1 MDLNNQ
7 TDPNLINKTTYFF
20 QAIKFQESI
29 FALPFAYIG
38 MILSIEKLPDFQT
51 FSWITIAMIS
61 ARTFGMAMNR
71 IIDNEIDSKNPRTSE
86 RHIPK
91 GLLSIKE
98 VLVPTIISALIFFF
112 AAFQLNLVALVLSPI
127 ALLYLS
133 IYPYTKR
140 FTWTANLLLGWALAI
155 APSAAWIG
163 STGSYNIIPFLLS
176 IAVALWAGSFDILYH
191 SQDIEFQNKN
201 NLHSVAK
208 KFGIEN
214 AFLISKIM
222 DTLSMTC
229 LLAVGFILDLNYI
242 YFFGCLFSTFL
253 MIYKYVLISPD
264 DLSKMGI
271 AFLRINA
278 FVSTSMLLG
287 TLLAII

>member
-1 MDLNNQ
+1 MNNQ
-7 TDPNLINKTTYFF
+7 FSKNLINKTQYFF

-38 MILSIEKLPDFQT
+38 MILSIQKLPTIQT
-51 FSWITIAMIS
+51 FLWITIAMIT

-71 IIDNEIDSKNPRTSE
+71 IIDNQIDSKNPRTAE

-98 VLVPTIISALIFFF
+98 VLVPTLASALIFFF
-112 AAFQLNLVALVLSPI
+112 ASFQLNLVALILAPI

-140 FTWTANLLLGWALAI
+140 FTWTANILLGWALAI

-163 STGSYNIIPFLLS
+163 VTGSYNIIPFLLS
-176 IAVALWAGSFDILYH
+176 LAVALWAGSFDILYH
-191 SQDIEFQNKN
+191 SQDIEFQSKN

-208 KFGIEN
+208 KFGIKN

-222 DTLSMTC
+222 DVLSMMS
-229 LLAVGFILDLNYI
+229 LLTVGFILDLNYV
-242 YFFGCLFSTFL
+242 YFFGCLSATFL
-253 MIYKYVLISPD
+253 MIYKYMLISPD

-278 FVSTSMLLG
+278 FVSCSMLLG

>member
-1 MDLNNQ
+1 LNNQ
-7 TDPNLINKTTYFF
+7 TSKNLINKTQYFF

-38 MILSIEKLPDFQT
+38 MILSIQKLPTIQT
-51 FSWITIAMIS
+51 FLWITIAMIT

-71 IIDNEIDSKNPRTSE
+71 IIDNQIDSKNPRTAE

-98 VLVPTIISALIFFF
+98 VLVPTLASALIFFF
-112 AAFQLNLVALVLSPI
+112 ASFQLNLVALILAPI

-140 FTWTANLLLGWALAI
+140 FTWTANILLGWALAI

-163 STGSYNIIPFLLS
+163 VTGSYNIIPFLLS
-176 IAVALWAGSFDILYH
+176 LAVAFWAGSFDILYH
-191 SQDIEFQNKN
+191 SQDIEFQSKN

-208 KFGIEN
+208 KFGIKN

-222 DTLSMTC
+222 DVLSMMS
-229 LLAVGFILDLNYI
+229 LLTVGFILDLNYV
-242 YFFGCLFSTFL
+242 YFFGCLSATFL
-253 MIYKYVLISPD
+253 MIYKYMLISPD

-278 FVSTSMLLG
+278 FVSCSMLLG

>member
-1 MDLNNQ
+1 
-7 TDPNLINKTTYFF
+7 
-20 QAIKFQESI
+20 
-29 FALPFAYIG
+29 
-38 MILSIEKLPDFQT
+38 MILSIQKLPTIQT
-51 FSWITIAMIS
+51 FLWITIAMIT

-71 IIDNEIDSKNPRTSE
+71 IIDNQIDSKNPRTAE

-98 VLVPTIISALIFFF
+98 VLVPTLASALIFFF
-112 AAFQLNLVALVLSPI
+112 ASFQLNLVALILAPI

-140 FTWTANLLLGWALAI
+140 FTWTANILLGWALAI

-163 STGSYNIIPFLLS
+163 VTGSYNIIPFLLS
-176 IAVALWAGSFDILYH
+176 LAVALWAGSFDILYH
-191 SQDIEFQNKN
+191 SQDIEFQSKN

-208 KFGIEN
+208 KFGIKN

-222 DTLSMTC
+222 DVLSMMS
-229 LLAVGFILDLNYI
+229 LLTVGFILDLNYV
-242 YFFGCLFSTFL
+242 YFFGCLSATFL
-253 MIYKYVLISPD
+253 MIYKYMLISPD

-278 FVSTSMLLG
+278 FVSCSMLLG

>member
-1 MDLNNQ
+1 MNNQ
-7 TDPNLINKTTYFF
+7 TSKNLINKTQYFF

-38 MILSIEKLPDFQT
+38 MILSIQKLPTIQT
-51 FSWITIAMIS
+51 FLWITIAMIT

-71 IIDNEIDSKNPRTSE
+71 IIDNQIDSKNPRTAE

-98 VLVPTIISALIFFF
+98 VLVPTLASALIFFF
-112 AAFQLNLVALVLSPI
+112 AAFQLNLVALILAPI

-140 FTWTANLLLGWALAI
+140 FTWTANILLGWALAI

-163 STGSYNIIPFLLS
+163 VTGSYNIIPFLLS
-176 IAVALWAGSFDILYH
+176 LAVALWAGSFDILYH
-191 SQDIEFQNKN
+191 SQDIEFQSKN

-208 KFGIEN
+208 KFGIKN

-222 DTLSMTC
+222 DVLSMMS
-229 LLAVGFILDLNYI
+229 LLTVGFILDLNYV
-242 YFFGCLFSTFL
+242 YFFGCLSATFL
-253 MIYKYVLISPD
+253 MIYKYMLISPD

-278 FVSTSMLLG
+278 FVSCSMLLG

>member
-1 MDLNNQ
+1 LNNQ
-7 TDPNLINKTTYFF
+7 TSKNLINKTQYFF

-38 MILSIEKLPDFQT
+38 MILSIQKLPTIQT
-51 FSWITIAMIS
+51 FFWITIAMIT

-71 IIDNEIDSKNPRTSE
+71 IIDNQIDSKNPRTAE

-98 VLVPTIISALIFFF
+98 VLVPTLASALIFFF
-112 AAFQLNLVALVLSPI
+112 ASFQLNLVALILAPI

-140 FTWTANLLLGWALAI
+140 FTWTANILLGWALAI

-163 STGSYNIIPFLLS
+163 VTGSYNIIPFLLS
-176 IAVALWAGSFDILYH
+176 LAVALWAGSFDILYH
-191 SQDIEFQNKN
+191 SQDIEFQSKN

-208 KFGIEN
+208 KFGIKN

-222 DTLSMTC
+222 DVLSMMS
-229 LLAVGFILDLNYI
+229 LLTVGFILDLNYV
-242 YFFGCLFSTFL
+242 YFFGCLSATFL
-253 MIYKYVLISPD
+253 MIYKYMLISPD

-278 FVSTSMLLG
+278 FVSCSMLLG

>member
-1 MDLNNQ
+1 MNNQ
-7 TDPNLINKTTYFF
+7 TSKNLINKTQYFF

-38 MILSIEKLPDFQT
+38 MILSIQKLPTIQT
-51 FSWITIAMIS
+51 FFWITIAMIT

-71 IIDNEIDSKNPRTSE
+71 IIDNQIDSKNPRTAE

-98 VLVPTIISALIFFF
+98 VLVPTLASALIFFF
-112 AAFQLNLVALVLSPI
+112 AAFQLNLVALILAPI

-140 FTWTANLLLGWALAI
+140 FTWTANILLGWALAI

-163 STGSYNIIPFLLS
+163 VTGSYNIIPFLLS
-176 IAVALWAGSFDILYH
+176 LAVALWAGSFDILYH
-191 SQDIEFQNKN
+191 SQDIEFQSKN

-208 KFGIEN
+208 KFGIKN

-222 DTLSMTC
+222 DVLSMMS
-229 LLAVGFILDLNYI
+229 LLTVGFILDLNYV
-242 YFFGCLFSTFL
+242 YFFGCLSATFL
-253 MIYKYVLISPD
+253 MIYKYMLISPD

-278 FVSTSMLLG
+278 FVSCSMLLG

>member
-1 MDLNNQ
+1 MNNQ
-7 TDPNLINKTTYFF
+7 TSKNLINKTQYFF

-38 MILSIEKLPDFQT
+38 MILSIHILPTIQT
-51 FSWITIAMIS
+51 FLWITIAMIT

-71 IIDNEIDSKNPRTSE
+71 IIDNQIDSKNPRTAE

-98 VLVPTIISALIFFF
+98 VLVPTLASALIFFF
-112 AAFQLNLVALVLSPI
+112 ASFQLNLVALILAPI

-140 FTWTANLLLGWALAI
+140 FTWTANILLGWALAI

-163 STGSYNIIPFLLS
+163 VTGSYNIIPFLLS
-176 IAVALWAGSFDILYH
+176 LAVAFWAGSFDILYH
-191 SQDIEFQNKN
+191 SQDIEFQSKN

-208 KFGIEN
+208 KFGIKN

-222 DTLSMTC
+222 DVLSMMS
-229 LLAVGFILDLNYI
+229 LLTVGFILDLNYV
-242 YFFGCLFSTFL
+242 YFFGCLSATFL
-253 MIYKYVLISPD
+253 MIYKYMLISPD

-278 FVSTSMLLG
+278 FVSCSMLLG

>member
-1 MDLNNQ
+1 MNNQ
-7 TDPNLINKTTYFF
+7 TSKNLINKTQYFF

-38 MILSIEKLPDFQT
+38 MILSIQKLPTIQT
-51 FSWITIAMIS
+51 FFWITIAMIT

-71 IIDNEIDSKNPRTSE
+71 IIDNQIDSKNPRTAE

-98 VLVPTIISALIFFF
+98 VLVPTLASALIFFF
-112 AAFQLNLVALVLSPI
+112 ASFQLNLVALILAPI

-140 FTWTANLLLGWALAI
+140 FTWTANILLGWALAI

-163 STGSYNIIPFLLS
+163 VTGSYNIIPFLLS
-176 IAVALWAGSFDILYH
+176 LAVALWAGSFDILYH
-191 SQDIEFQNKN
+191 SQDIEFQSKN

-208 KFGIEN
+208 KFGIKN

-222 DTLSMTC
+222 DVLSMMS
-229 LLAVGFILDLNYI
+229 LLTVGFILDLNYV
-242 YFFGCLFSTFL
+242 YFFGCLSATFL
-253 MIYKYVLISPD
+253 MIYKYMLISPD

-278 FVSTSMLLG
+278 FVSCSMLLG

>member
-1 MDLNNQ
+1 MNNQ
-7 TDPNLINKTTYFF
+7 TSKNLINKTQYFF

-38 MILSIEKLPDFQT
+38 MILSIQKLPTIQT
-51 FSWITIAMIS
+51 FLWITIAMITD
-61 ARTFGMAMNR
+61 RTFGMAMNR
-71 IIDNEIDSKNPRTSE
+71 IIDNQIDSKNPRTAE

-98 VLVPTIISALIFFF
+98 VLVPTLASALIFFF
-112 AAFQLNLVALVLSPI
+112 ASFQLNLVALILAPI

-140 FTWTANLLLGWALAI
+140 FTWTANILLGWALAI

-163 STGSYNIIPFLLS
+163 VTGSYNIIPFLLS
-176 IAVALWAGSFDILYH
+176 LAVALWAGSFDILYH
-191 SQDIEFQNKN
+191 SQDIEFQSKN

-208 KFGIEN
+208 KFGIKN

-222 DTLSMTC
+222 DVLSMMS
-229 LLAVGFILDLNYI
+229 LLTVGFILDLNYV
-242 YFFGCLFSTFL
+242 YFFGCLSATFL
-253 MIYKYVLISPD
+253 MIYKYILISPD

-278 FVSTSMLLG
+278 FVSCSMLLG
-287 TLLAII
+287 TLLAIM

>member
-1 MDLNNQ
+1 MNNQ
-7 TDPNLINKTTYFF
+7 TSKNLINKTQYFF

-38 MILSIEKLPDFQT
+38 MILSIQKLPTIQT
-51 FSWITIAMIS
+51 FLWITIAMIT

-71 IIDNEIDSKNPRTSE
+71 IIDNQIDSKNPRTAE

-98 VLVPTIISALIFFF
+98 VLVPTLASALIFFF
-112 AAFQLNLVALVLSPI
+112 ASFQLNLVALILAPI

-140 FTWTANLLLGWALAI
+140 FTWTANILLGWALAI

-163 STGSYNIIPFLLS
+163 VTGSYNIIPFLLS
-176 IAVALWAGSFDILYH
+176 LAVAFWAGSFDILYH
-191 SQDIEFQNKN
+191 SQDIEFQSKN

-208 KFGIEN
+208 KFGIKN

-222 DTLSMTC
+222 DVLSMMS
-229 LLAVGFILDLNYI
+229 LLTVGFILDLNYV
-242 YFFGCLFSTFL
+242 YFFACLSATFL
-253 MIYKYVLISPD
+253 MIYKYMLISPD

-278 FVSTSMLLG
+278 FVSCSMLLG

>member
-1 MDLNNQ
+1 LNNQ
-7 TDPNLINKTTYFF
+7 TSKNLINKTQYFF

-38 MILSIEKLPDFQT
+38 MILSIQKLPTIQT
-51 FSWITIAMIS
+51 FLWITIAMIT

-71 IIDNEIDSKNPRTSE
+71 IIDNQIDSKNPRTAE

-98 VLVPTIISALIFFF
+98 VLVPTLASALIFFF
-112 AAFQLNLVALVLSPI
+112 AAFQLNLVALILAPI

-140 FTWTANLLLGWALAI
+140 FTWTANILLGWALAI

-163 STGSYNIIPFLLS
+163 VTGSYNIIPFLLS
-176 IAVALWAGSFDILYH
+176 LAVALWAGSFDILYH
-191 SQDIEFQNKN
+191 SQDIEFQSKN

-208 KFGIEN
+208 KFGIKN

-222 DTLSMTC
+222 DVLSMMS
-229 LLAVGFILDLNYI
+229 LLTVGFILDLNYV
-242 YFFGCLFSTFL
+242 YFFGCLSATFL
-253 MIYKYVLISPD
+253 MIYKYMLISPD

-278 FVSTSMLLG
+278 FVSCSMLLG

>member
-1 MDLNNQ
+1 MNNQ
-7 TDPNLINKTTYFF
+7 TSKNLINKTQYFF

-38 MILSIEKLPDFQT
+38 MILSIQKLPTIQT
-51 FSWITIAMIS
+51 FLWITIAMIT

-71 IIDNEIDSKNPRTSE
+71 IIDNQIDSKNPRTAE

-98 VLVPTIISALIFFF
+98 MLVPTLASALIFFF
-112 AAFQLNLVALVLSPI
+112 ASFQLNLVALILAPI

-140 FTWTANLLLGWALAI
+140 FTWTANILLGWALAI

-163 STGSYNIIPFLLS
+163 VTGSYNIIPFLLS
-176 IAVALWAGSFDILYH
+176 LAVALWAGSFDILYH
-191 SQDIEFQNKN
+191 SQDIEFQSKN

-208 KFGIEN
+208 KFGIKN

-222 DTLSMTC
+222 DVLSMMS
-229 LLAVGFILDLNYI
+229 LLTVGFILDLNYV
-242 YFFGCLFSTFL
+242 YFFGCLSATFL
-253 MIYKYVLISPD
+253 MIYKYMLISPD

-278 FVSTSMLLG
+278 FVSCSMLLG

>member
-1 MDLNNQ
+1 MNNQ
-7 TDPNLINKTTYFF
+7 TSKNLINKTQYFF

-38 MILSIEKLPDFQT
+38 MILSIQKLPTIQT
-51 FSWITIAMIS
+51 FLWITIAMIT

-71 IIDNEIDSKNPRTSE
+71 IIDNQIDSKNPRTAE

-98 VLVPTIISALIFFF
+98 VLVPTLASALIFFF
-112 AAFQLNLVALVLSPI
+112 ASFQLNLVSLILAPI

-140 FTWTANLLLGWALAI
+140 FTWTANILLGWALAI

-163 STGSYNIIPFLLS
+163 VTGSYNIIPFLLS
-176 IAVALWAGSFDILYH
+176 LAVAFWAGSFDILYH
-191 SQDIEFQNKN
+191 SQDIEFQSKN

-208 KFGIEN
+208 KFGIKN

-222 DTLSMTC
+222 DVLSMMS
-229 LLAVGFILDLNYI
+229 LLTVGFILDLNYV
-242 YFFGCLFSTFL
+242 YFFGCLSATFL
-253 MIYKYVLISPD
+253 MIYKYMLISPD

-278 FVSTSMLLG
+278 FVSCSMLLG

>member
-1 MDLNNQ
+1 MNNQ
-7 TDPNLINKTTYFF
+7 TSKNLINKTQYFF

-38 MILSIEKLPDFQT
+38 MILSIQKLPTIQT
-51 FSWITIAMIS
+51 FLWITIAMIT

-71 IIDNEIDSKNPRTSE
+71 IIDNQIDSKNPRTAE

-98 VLVPTIISALIFFF
+98 VLVPTLASALIFFF
-112 AAFQLNLVALVLSPI
+112 ASFQLNLVALILAPI

-140 FTWTANLLLGWALAI
+140 FTWTANILLGWALAI

-163 STGSYNIIPFLLS
+163 VTGSYNIIPFLLS
-176 IAVALWAGSFDILYH
+176 LAVALWAGSFDILYH
-191 SQDIEFQNKN
+191 SQDIEFQSKN

-208 KFGIEN
+208 KFGIKN

-222 DTLSMTC
+222 DVLSMMS
-229 LLAVGFILDLNYI
+229 LLTVGFILDLNYV
-242 YFFGCLFSTFL
+242 YFFGCLSATFL
-253 MIYKYVLISPD
+253 MIYKYMLISPD

-278 FVSTSMLLG
+278 FVSCSMLLG

>member
-1 MDLNNQ
+1 MNNQ
-7 TDPNLINKTTYFF
+7 TSKNLINKTQYFF

-38 MILSIEKLPDFQT
+38 MILSIQKLPTIQT
-51 FSWITIAMIS
+51 FLWITIAMIT

-71 IIDNEIDSKNPRTSE
+71 IIDNQIDSKNPRTAE

-98 VLVPTIISALIFFF
+98 VLVPTLASALIFFF
-112 AAFQLNLVALVLSPI
+112 ASFQLNLVALILAPI

-140 FTWTANLLLGWALAI
+140 FTWTANILLGWALAI

-163 STGSYNIIPFLLS
+163 VTGSYNIIPFLLS
-176 IAVALWAGSFDILYH
+176 LAVAFWAGSFDILYH
-191 SQDIEFQNKN
+191 SQDIEFQSKN

-208 KFGIEN
+208 KFGIKN

-222 DTLSMTC
+222 DVLSMMS
-229 LLAVGFILDLNYI
+229 LLTVGFILDLNYV
-242 YFFGCLFSTFL
+242 YFFGCLSATFL
-253 MIYKYVLISPD
+253 MIYKYMLISPD

-278 FVSTSMLLG
+278 FVSCSMLLG

>member
-1 MDLNNQ
+1 MNNQ
-7 TDPNLINKTTYFF
+7 FSKNLINKTQYFL

-38 MILSIEKLPDFQT
+38 MILSIQKLPTIQT
-51 FSWITIAMIS
+51 FFWITIAMIT

-71 IIDNEIDSKNPRTSE
+71 IIDNQIDSKNPRTAE

-98 VLVPTIISALIFFF
+98 VLVPTLASALIFFF
-112 AAFQLNLVALVLSPI
+112 AAFQLNLVALILAPI

-140 FTWTANLLLGWALAI
+140 FTWTANILLGWALAI

-163 STGSYNIIPFLLS
+163 VTGSYNIIPFLLS
-176 IAVALWAGSFDILYH
+176 LAVALWAGSFDILYH
-191 SQDIEFQNKN
+191 SQDIEFQSKN

-208 KFGIEN
+208 KFGIKN

-222 DTLSMTC
+222 DVLSMMS
-229 LLAVGFILDLNYI
+229 LLTVGFILDLNYV
-242 YFFGCLFSTFL
+242 YFFGCLSATFL
-253 MIYKYVLISPD
+253 MIYKYMLISPD

-278 FVSTSMLLG
+278 FVSCSMLLG

>member
-1 MDLNNQ
+1 MNNQ
-7 TDPNLINKTTYFF
+7 TSKNLINKTQYFF

-38 MILSIEKLPDFQT
+38 MILSIQKLPTIQT
-51 FSWITIAMIS
+51 FFWITIAMIT

-71 IIDNEIDSKNPRTSE
+71 IIDNQIDSKNPRTAE

-98 VLVPTIISALIFFF
+98 VLVPTLASALIFFF
-112 AAFQLNLVALVLSPI
+112 ASFQLNLVALILAPI

-140 FTWTANLLLGWALAI
+140 FTWTANILLGWALAI

-163 STGSYNIIPFLLS
+163 VTGSYNIIPFLLS
-176 IAVALWAGSFDILYH
+176 LAVALWAGSFDILYH
-191 SQDIEFQNKN
+191 SQDIEFQSKN

-208 KFGIEN
+208 KFGIKN

-222 DTLSMTC
+222 DVLSMMS
-229 LLAVGFILDLNYI
+229 LLTIGFILDLNYV
-242 YFFGCLFSTFL
+242 YFFGCLSATFL
-253 MIYKYVLISPD
+253 MIYKYMLISPD

-278 FVSTSMLLG
+278 FVSCSMLLG